1 MQAWYCVRDTSAPW
15 TNIKN
20 EDAFHG
26 HKVSAVDNMSQ
37 HLRKNF
43 SDF

>member
-1 MQAWYCVRDTSAPW
+1 VIDTSAPW
-15 TNIKN
+15 TIIKN

-37 HLRKNF
+37 QSKKLFRF
-43 SDF
+43 I